1 MIGTS
6 VDVAGATRTFWTRR
20 RIIWWVVLLI
30 LLALFLWAPT
40 PYDPNA
46 QLSSGLSLDGL
57 PLSPSW
63 AHPFGTDTLGRDELS
78 RAIVGGR
85 LSLTIGFIGS
95 LVATSIGTTIG
106 LASGYLQG
114 WIGSVLMRFTDVMM
128 AFPYLLLAAAL
139 QAVLGPGIGNLLIV
153 IGAVTWVNAARV
165 VNGLTLSETRREYV
179 SSLAALGVPRRRILV
194 RHILPNISTPVV
206 ILFTTGISYTILLEA
221 TLSFLGLGVEPPTAT
236 WGNMIREGQSYFQS
250 APWLV
255 LAPGLLL
262 IATVTVLSLVSD
274 RATDKSFRL
283 MKSSQRIRNQDRKL
297 EL

>member
-1 MIGTS
+1 MIG
-6 VDVAGATRTFWTRR
+6 ATISLLPDDPRTFWTRR
-20 RIIWWVVLLI
+20 RVLWFLFF
-30 LLALFLWAPT
+30 LLLLGLFLWAPT

-46 QLSSGLSLDGL
+46 QLLSGLSLDGL
-57 PLSPSW
+57 PLPPTW

-85 LSLTIGFIGS
+85 LSLTIGFVGS
-95 LVATSIGTTIG
+95 VVATTIGTTIG
-106 LASGYLQG
+106 LSAGYLQG
-114 WIGSVLMRFTDVMM
+114 WIGSLLMRFTDVMM

-165 VNGLTLSETRREYV
+165 VNGLTLSETRRDYV
-179 SSLAALGVPRRRILV
+179 SSLSALGVPRWRILV
-194 RHILPNISTPVV
+194 RHILPNISTSVMV
-206 ILFTTGISYTILLEA
+206 LFTTGISYTILLEA
-221 TLSFLGLGVEPPTAT
+221 TLSYLGLGVQPPTAT

-262 IATVTVLSLVSD
+262 IAVVTALSLLSD
-274 RATDKSFRL
+274 RSTDRSFRL
-283 MKSSQRIRNQDRKL
+283 MKANR
-297 EL
+297 

>member
-1 MIGTS
+1 MIGSTVS
-6 VDVAGATRTFWTRR
+6 LLPDDARTFWTRR
-20 RIIWWVVLLI
+20 RVFWGCIVLV

-40 PYDPNA
+40 PYNRNT
-46 QLSSGLSLDGL
+46 QLTSGLSVDGL
-57 PLSPSW
+57 PLAPSW

-78 RAIVGGR
+78 RAIVGGH
-85 LSLTIGFIGS
+85 LSLIIGFVGS
-95 LVATSIGTTIG
+95 LVATTIGTTIG
-106 LASGYLQG
+106 LAAGYLQG
-114 WIGSVLMRFTDVMM
+114 WVGSVLMRFTDVMM

-139 QAVLGPGIGNLLIV
+139 QAVLGPGIGNLFIV

-165 VNGLTLSETRREYV
+165 VNGLTLSETRRDYV
-179 SSLAALGVPRRRILV
+179 SSLAALGVPRWRILA

-206 ILFTTGISYTILLEA
+206 ILFTTGICYTILLEA

-262 IATVTVLSLVSD
+262 IATVTALSLLSD
-274 RATDKSFRL
+274 RATDRSFRL
-283 MKSSQRIRNQDRKL
+283 MESNR
-297 EL
+297 

>member
-1 MIGTS
+1 MIGAS
-6 VDVAGATRTFWTRR
+6 VSLLPDDTRTFWTRR
-20 RIIWWVVLLI
+20 RVFWFFVFLV

-40 PYDPNA
+40 PYNPNA
-46 QLSSGLSLDGL
+46 QLFSGLSINGL
-57 PLSPSW
+57 PLPPSW
-63 AHPFGTDTLGRDELS
+63 AHLFGTDTLGRDELS

-85 LSLTIGFIGS
+85 LSLTIGFVGS

-106 LASGYLQG
+106 LAAGYLQG
-114 WIGSVLMRFTDVMM
+114 WVGSLLMRFTDVMM

-139 QAVLGPGIGNLLIV
+139 QAVLGPGISNLLIV

-165 VNGLTLSETRREYV
+165 VNGLTLSETRRDYV
-179 SSLAALGVPRRRILV
+179 SSLAALGVPRWRILG
-194 RHILPNISTPVV
+194 RHILPNISTSVM

-262 IATVTVLSLVSD
+262 VATVTALSLLSD
-274 RATDKSFRL
+274 RATARSFRL
-283 MKSSQRIRNQDRKL
+283 MKSSR
-297 EL
+297 

>member
-1 MIGTS
+1 MTALKIRLSTVTARS
-6 VDVAGATRTFWTRR
+6 FWTRR
-20 RIIWWVVLLI
+20 RVVTFVLFLVI
-30 LLALFLWAPT
+30 LVLFLWAPT
-40 PYDPNA
+40 PYNPNA
-46 QLSSGLSLDGL
+46 QLLNGLSFDGL
-57 PLSPSW
+57 PLGPSW

-85 LSLTIGFIGS
+85 LSLTIGIVGS

-106 LASGYLQG
+106 LLAGFFQG
-114 WIGSVLMRFTDVMM
+114 WIGSILMRFTDVMM

-165 VNGLTLSETRREYV
+165 VNGLTLSETRRDYV
-179 SSLAALGVPRRRILV
+179 SSLTALGVPRWRILV
-194 RHILPNISTPVV
+194 RHILPNISTSVV

-221 TLSFLGLGVEPPTAT
+221 TLSYLGLGVEPPTAT

-262 IATVTVLSLVSD
+262 IAVVTVISLLSD
-274 RATDKSFRL
+274 RATDRSFRL
-283 MKSSQRIRNQDRKL
+283 MKLSR
-297 EL
+297 

>member
-1 MIGTS
+1 MIDTLIRLVPES
-6 VDVAGATRTFWTRR
+6 TRSFWTRR
-20 RIIWWVVLLI
+20 RLGWLIFFVVVL
-30 LLALFLWAPT
+30 AVFFWAPT
-40 PYDPNA
+40 PYNPDA
-46 QLSSGLSLDGL
+46 QLLTGLSPDGL

-85 LSLTIGFIGS
+85 LSLIIGVVGS
-95 LVATSIGTTIG
+95 LVATGIGSAIG
-106 LASGYLQG
+106 LTAGFLQG

-139 QAVLGPGIGNLLIV
+139 QAVLGPGIANLLIV

-165 VNGLTLSETRREYV
+165 VNGLTMSETRRDYV
-179 SSLAALGVPRRRILV
+179 SSLVALGVPRWRILV
-194 RHILPNISTPVV
+194 RHILPNISSPVL

-221 TLSFLGLGVEPPTAT
+221 TLSFLGLGVQPPTAT
-236 WGNMIREGQSYFQS
+236 WGNMIRDGQSSFQS

-262 IATVTVLSLVSD
+262 IVTVTLLSLATD
-274 RATDKSFRL
+274 RATDKSYRL
-283 MKSSQRIRNQDRKL
+283 LTLDS
-297 EL
+297 

>member
-1 MIGTS
+1 MIGS
-6 VDVAGATRTFWTRR
+6 SATLLADDARTFWTRR
-20 RIIWWVVLLI
+20 RLLWFLFFLV

-40 PYDPNA
+40 PYNPNA
-46 QLSSGLSLDGL
+46 QLLSGLSVDGL
-57 PLSPSW
+57 PLPPSF

-85 LSLTIGFIGS
+85 LSLTIGFVGS
-95 LVATSIGTTIG
+95 LVATTIGTTIG
-106 LASGYLQG
+106 LIAGYVQG
-114 WIGSVLMRFTDVMM
+114 WIGNLLMRFTDVMM

-165 VNGLTLSETRREYV
+165 VNGLTLSETRRDYV
-179 SSLAALGVPRRRILV
+179 SSLGALGVPRWRILV
-194 RHILPNISTPVV
+194 RHIFPNISTSVMV
-206 ILFTTGISYTILLEA
+206 LFTTGISYTILLEA
-221 TLSFLGLGVEPPTAT
+221 TLSYLGLGVQPPTAT

-262 IATVTVLSLVSD
+262 IAVVTALSLLSD
-274 RATDKSFRL
+274 RATDRSFRL
-283 MKSSQRIRNQDRKL
+283 TKSSR
-297 EL
+297 